1 MPGSG
6 AIGSSLGNWEF
17 DSQTNHNADSVP
29 AVDRFK
35 FVDDLTVLEVINLIS
50 IGIISYDILRQVPND
65 IQTHNQFV
73 DNKKLLTQTYLDHG
87 SN

>member
-6 AIGSSLGNWEF
+6 AMGSSLGNWEF

-29 AVDRFK
+29 AEDRFK
-35 FVDDLTVLEVINLIS
+35 FVDDFTVLEVINLIS

-73 DNKKLLTQTYLDHG
+73 DNKKLLTQT
-87 SN
+87 